1 MTFSVCL
8 LNPFP
13 LRAMFL
19 CTAFPPYCIFHLPVL
34 YPYVF
39 CMDASILLHK
49 NLSLE
54 TLIITMVTVFLFHLK
69 AAAAILKGSS
79 LLPGSRQRGKW
90 GDADPELG
98 HHEWVTCSDSSN
110 SGLIFTGN
118 LLTVQAQKNGTE
130 HWFLDVGYISR
141 FGISSFAAV
150 SLNWHG

>member
-1 MTFSVCL
+1 
-8 LNPFP
+8 
-13 LRAMFL
+13 MFL

-34 YPYVF
+34 YPYAF

-69 AAAAILKGSS
+69 VAAAILKWSS
-79 LLPGSRQRGKW
+79 LLPGSRQCRKW
-90 GDADPELG
+90 GEADLELG

-118 LLTVQAQKNGTE
+118 LLTVQAQKNGSE
-130 HWFLDVGYISR
+130 HWFLGVGYVSR
-141 FGISSFAAV
+141 FEISSFVAV
-150 SLNWHG
+150 SLKTDMGWACGSTWVATLEG